1 MLLAAK
7 SASTGQIQ
15 LCVTSCVLNS
25 SHINVLSFNVL
36 HVIVTSDEFLTK
48 IFSAYTRLQQQC
60 KSIHSAMQKG
70 TYRDII
76 CALLQ
81 GD

>member
-15 LCVTSCVLNS
+15 LCVTSCVFNS

-36 HVIVTSDEFLTK
+36 HVIVTSDEFLQKYFLHTPDCNNNAK
-48 IFSAYTRLQQQC
+48 AYIPQC
-60 KSIHSAMQKG
+60 KRAHIA
-70 TYRDII
+70 I
-76 CALLQ
+76 
-81 GD
+81 